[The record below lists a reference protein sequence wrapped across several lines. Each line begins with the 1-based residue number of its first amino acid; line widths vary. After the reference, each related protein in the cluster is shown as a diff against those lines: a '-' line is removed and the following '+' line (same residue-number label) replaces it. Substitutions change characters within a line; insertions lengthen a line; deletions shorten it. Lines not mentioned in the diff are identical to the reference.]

1 VRDGFSRDY
10 GFSWGDVI
18 ANTTGAALPVVQR
31 FVPELRL
38 INLQISFSPSEAFK
52 RGEYAAIIDDYTSTT
67 HWLSVSVYDYMP
79 TSWQQWYPPWLNLAI
94 GHSVTDLDGNGSV
107 AFFGLKF

>member
-1 VRDGFSRDY
+1 MRDGFSRDY
-10 GFSWGDVI
+10 GFSWGDVT

-79 TSWQQWYPPWLNLAI
+79 TSWQQWYPPWLNLGI
-94 GHSVTDLDGNGSV
+94 GHSVTDLDGNGGV